1 MDNNDITSKPA
12 PATVPDKHPGGAPTA
27 YDPGMITIINNAEFP
42 GGATMS
48 DFGKLLNV
56 DVRSIYR
63 WSEAHPEFCQAIAQ
77 ARDRAD
83 HIIEGSLF
91 ARAQGYEHPEDKIFL
106 GKDGSPVIVPTIKHY
121 PPDTAAA
128 QFWLTNRQRGKWA
141 VRQEVEQHVTHSL
154 EGLSEADIDA
164 ELAAI
169 RARLDNIIDITP
181 EPQSI
186 SLLSSNTGVKQD
198 DTNTIDN
205 DK

>member
-1 MDNNDITSKPA
+1 MKNNDITSKPA
-12 PATVPDKHPGGAPTA
+12 PATVPDKHPGGRPTI
-27 YDPGMITIINNAEFP
+27 YDPAMITIIEAADFP

-48 DFGKLLNV
+48 DFAQLLQV
-56 DVRSIYR
+56 DIKTLYR
-63 WSEAHPEFCQAIAQ
+63 WIETYPEFCQSLAQ

-106 GKDGSPVIVPTIKHY
+106 GKDGKPVVVPTIKHY

-141 VRQEVEQHVTHSL
+141 VRQEVEQHTTVSL
-154 EGLSEADIDA
+154 EGMSEQDIDA
-164 ELAAI
+164 ELAKI

-181 EPQSI
+181 EPPQI
-186 SLLSSNTGVKQD
+186 E
-198 DTNTIDN
+198 
-205 DK
+205 DKTDV